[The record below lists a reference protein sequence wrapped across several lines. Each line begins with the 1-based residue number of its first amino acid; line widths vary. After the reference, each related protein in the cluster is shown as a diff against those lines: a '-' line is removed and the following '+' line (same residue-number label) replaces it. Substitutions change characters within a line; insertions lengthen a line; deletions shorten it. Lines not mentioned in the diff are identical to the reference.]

1 MITHHPSYPTPCP
14 FYCPGTRL
22 GLVPY
27 MWGRAS
33 GKPPTL
39 PASVLSHRGL
49 ISALTCPQEGHA
61 TSSLP
66 EPLSNA
72 PLSVCPEPLQLQS
85 NPCSI
90 HVFMLYS
97 EWRQISIKAMS
108 VVAAGLAQRPQTH
121 RDSGLIAL
129 GAAWA
134 VGT

>member
-14 FYCPGTRL
+14 FYCPGTWL

-33 GKPPTL
+33 GKPLTL

-49 ISALTCPQEGHA
+49 ISAFTHPQEGHA
-61 TSSLP
+61 TSALP
-66 EPLSNA
+66 EPLRND

-85 NPCSI
+85 NPCYI

-97 EWRQISIKAMS
+97 KRRQISIKAMT
-108 VVAAGLAQRPQTH
+108 VVAVGLTQRP
-121 RDSGLIAL
+121 
-129 GAAWA
+129 
-134 VGT
+134 